1 MSLHESNYVQGVGI
15 QEALWGLCNQLGG
28 YIDEGTPPREA
39 LFIFRMAELAEAIAY
54 EFSKFDI
61 DQQAKIRDLINSA
74 ALIVEGRSTAV
85 NSKLIQSLTYTSDFL
100 AAHAIAESDLQ
111 LGLKIRS
118 LIHESVK
125 C

>member
-1 MSLHESNYVQGVGI
+1 MSPHDVNYVQGVGI

-54 EFSKFDI
+54 EFSKLDV
-61 DQQAKIRDLINSA
+61 QHRSEMQDLINSA

-85 NSKLIQSLTYTSDFL
+85 NSKFIQQLSFTQDFM
-100 AAHAIAESDLQ
+100 AARVVADGDIK
-111 LGLKIRS
+111 LGAQIRA
-118 LIHESVK
+118 LLPNGDDT
-125 C
+125 